1 MDAERS
7 KGIMDEDADLV
18 LAFTPGN
25 PYALPL
31 KRRQGLILQG
41 AIIEGRRIPLPKTYS
56 L

>member
-1 MDAERS
+1 MDAEHG
-7 KGIMDEDADLV
+7 KGIMDEDVYLV

-31 KRRQGLILQG
+31 KRRQGLNLLG